1 MLTLSAPA
9 ASIFISFAPG
19 KKSKKSPSSV
29 RRCIAFSPFI
39 VAVKSQVFISI
50 SCPGLNTNPLIS
62 IYSSPNRDPI
72 PSDSKVISEFRSS
85 IKIIEV
91 AFADA
96 SKLISNSAVS
106 LNFISNIEV
115 ADAS

>member
-1 MLTLSAPA
+1 MLTLPAPT
-9 ASIFISFAPG
+9 ASIFTSFAPG

-62 IYSSPNRDPI
+62 IYSSPNKDPI
-72 PSDSKVISEFRSS
+72 PS
-85 IKIIEV
+85 
-91 AFADA
+91 A
-96 SKLISNSAVS
+96 SKWF
-106 LNFISNIEV
+106 LNL
-115 ADAS
+115 DPQLKLLK